1 MPKYIKNG
9 YLCISF
15 NLITTI
21 ANYMEWKDTII
32 QNLQWSDAIINREG
46 KERVAAEIA
55 AKMKDGDVIG
65 VGSGSTVYVAALA
78 MAERIKKEKLNVQVI
93 PASMELSMT
102 CTQLGIPQTTLWE
115 KKPDWTFD
123 GADEVDPEMSLIK
136 GRGGAMFKE
145 KLLIANSKE
154 TYIIVDESKYVD
166 RLGSKFPVP
175 VEVFPNALLYVE
187 ESLKALGAT
196 KVILRMAKG
205 KDGPIFTENGNFV
218 LDAWCDSIH
227 RNMEKDIKKITGVIE
242 SGLFIGYNIKVLS
255 I

>member
-1 MPKYIKNG
+1 
-9 YLCISF
+9 
-15 NLITTI
+15 
-21 ANYMEWKDTII
+21 MEWKNTII
-32 QNLQWSDAIINREG
+32 ENLQWSDAIINREG

-78 MAERIKKEKLNVQVI
+78 MADRIKKEKLNVQVI

-123 GADEVDPEMSLIK
+123 GADEVDPKRSLIK

-154 TYIIVDESKYVD
+154 TYIIVDDSKFVD

-175 VEVFPNALLYVE
+175 VEVFSGALLYVE
-187 ESLKALGAT
+187 EQLKALGAT
-196 KVILRMAKG
+196 EVVLRMAKG

-218 LDAWCDSIH
+218 LDAWFDSISDD
-227 RNMEKDIKKITGVIE
+227 MEKDIKGITGVIE
-242 SGLFIGYNIKVLS
+242 SGLFIGYNISILS